1 MKRLYNAAVILLILL
16 GVVYASN
23 RLFHFGSYEWTDDAM
38 VVRHITPLNTRIEG
52 FIKEIRFDDYQY
64 VHQGDTLIIL
74 EDAEYRYALAQAE
87 AGVHGQRSGTHAVA
101 AGITTTK
108 SNVTAASAGVE
119 AAEAAIAEAKANME
133 NARRDYLRYQ
143 ALVGKDAVT
152 RQQYDQMRTRFEEA
166 RARYQATVAQRRQ
179 ASASRQSTALTT
191 HEQSARL
198 RQQSAGVGVAQAALD
213 IARLNLSY
221 TVITAPCDGYMS
233 RKDIHVGQLVRP
245 GETLAKIVDQ
255 ANVWVLANYRETQLR
270 HIHIGSSVTFK
281 ADAIPGVVYRGRVE
295 SISASTGAGYNQLPV
310 DNATGNFVKVEQRV
324 PVRIVLDR
332 RTAAADVKR
341 LLAGLNVETKV
352 DY

>member
-16 GVVYASN
+16 GVVYAAN

-64 VHQGDTLIIL
+64 VHQGDTLVIL

-101 AGITTTK
+101 AGITTTR

-152 RQQYDQMRTRFEEA
+152 RQQYDQMRTRFDEA

-213 IARLNLSY
+213 IARLNL
-221 TVITAPCDGYMS
+221 TRDTCKVEDM
-233 RKDIHVGQLVRP
+233 
-245 GETLAKIVDQ
+245 
-255 ANVWVLANYRETQLR
+255 
-270 HIHIGSSVTFK
+270 
-281 ADAIPGVVYRGRVE
+281 RGR
-295 SISASTGAGYNQLPV
+295 
-310 DNATGNFVKVEQRV
+310 
-324 PVRIVLDR
+324 
-332 RTAAADVKR
+332 R
-341 LLAGLNVETKV
+341 LLLFTRPWSVEWAEEHNEDLRMSEFGNVSME
-352 DY
+352 